1 MRKSAAAVLA
11 IVVLALLALPEVYGL
26 LTENQ
31 VKALVADRGR
41 GAWTAEIKSYERG
54 WFRSHAVIELALS
67 NAYAGALGG
76 PNSPL
81 GGHLPVAID
90 MAHGPIAVLDG
101 VYFGWSKA
109 VARADRSA
117 PAIAELEQQLGV
129 PQLFELRSRTAF
141 LGETSFDGEVAKFDL
156 PVQYGAVRFS
166 GGSFAG
172 NFKRNRLKS
181 DGHVDAVELSSPL
194 SGLMIHGLRASVD
207 ADIQSRAV
215 PIGTSSVEIDD
226 FAVTNPL
233 PGAFAFEASKLKFG
247 WKAALDADARLGID
261 TSYDIASMTVASVTL
276 TDASIGIGV
285 RNVDLEAYEAY
296 RHAIEDF
303 LESQDPEPM
312 QPAVRRLIAS
322 KPTVTLEPVRVLADG
337 ELFEAR
343 LDLTP
348 NDRAADDFPA
358 AFADPAGLAAAF
370 DGSAQIDI
378 SRRLAERIA
387 QQALRMQFAGDPSIP
402 DEQLEQMV
410 AAQSGA
416 VLLMLAGQGIVEAS
430 GTGYRAKVE
439 LADGELKLNGR
450 PMPLP

>member
-1 MRKSAAAVLA
+1 MRKSAVAVLA
-11 IVVLALLALPEVYGL
+11 IVVLALLALPEIYGR
-26 LTENQ
+26 LTENRI
-31 VKALVADRGR
+31 KALVADRGR

-54 WFRSHAVIELALS
+54 WFRSRVVIELALS
-67 NAYAGALGG
+67 NAYVGALGG
-76 PNSPL
+76 PSSPL
-81 GGHLPVAID
+81 GGHLPVAIHI
-90 MAHGPIAVLDG
+90 AHGPVAVLDG
-101 VYFGWSKA
+101 VYFGWSKV

-117 PAIAELEQQLGV
+117 QPIAELEQQLGV
-129 PQLFELRSRTAF
+129 PQLFEVRSRTAF
-141 LGETSFDGEVAKFDL
+141 LGETSFDGEVAKFEL
-156 PVQYGAVRFS
+156 PVEDGSVHFS

-172 NFKRNRLKS
+172 TFQRNRLRS
-181 DGHVDAVELSSPL
+181 DGHIDSVELSSPL
-194 SGLMIHGLRASVD
+194 SGLTLHGLRAAVD

-215 PIGTSSVEIDD
+215 PIGTSSVEVDD
-226 FAVTNPL
+226 FAVTNAL
-233 PGAFAFEASKLKFG
+233 SDAYAVGASKLKFG
-247 WKAALDADARLGID
+247 WKAALDGARLGIE
-261 TSYDIASMTVASVTL
+261 TSYDIASMTVANVTL

-296 RHAIEDF
+296 RDAVEDF

-312 QPAVRRLIAS
+312 QAAVTRLIAA

-348 NDRAADDFPA
+348 NDRAAADFPA
-358 AFADPAGLAAAF
+358 VLADPAGLAGAF
-370 DGSAQIDI
+370 DGSAQVDI

-402 DEQLEQMV
+402 EEQLDQMV

-416 VLLMLAGQGIVEAS
+416 VLLMLAGQGIVETS
-430 GTGYRAKVE
+430 GTGYRANIE